1 MDTYSSEHLR
11 EALNDRGLV
20 ALPCPSVGCMTLV
33 NAGGS
38 RFAPCASDLAAAG
51 FSTGASCIITGALP
65 RADLWSAVSWG
76 GRSEALVVGV
86 RAAIHVA
93 RYCNVS
99 PLHLHHHLTS
109 PRQLVGLPEAL

>member
-1 MDTYSSEHLR
+1 MDTYSSEHLH

-76 GRSEALVVGV
+76 GRSKALVVG
-86 RAAIHVA
+86 AAAARRCLLLQRFAHVFIII
-93 RYCNVS
+93 R
-99 PLHLHHHLTS
+99 PLGDELLMF
-109 PRQLVGLPEAL
+109 